1 MRLMLITLALA
12 VAACSNEPGP
22 DTSTTAAAPTAS
34 NATSGDMSR
43 SHGGIIDVTWR
54 WVRTVTPVE
63 TFEVNEPDR
72 YTLHLGMDGRAVMRF
87 DCNRGGG
94 DYEIGEGTID
104 FGVMMS
110 TRAACP
116 PDTLDHVFMKQL
128 DEVTSFF
135 VQDGYLFLEMP
146 MDSGTMRFEP
156 ADNTANSE

>member
-1 MRLMLITLALA
+1 MRLILMVLALA
-12 VAACSNEPGP
+12 ITACGNQADPGP
-22 DTSTTAAAPTAS
+22 ATNAAKPAQA
-34 NATSGDMSR
+34 ADGAGMSR
-43 SHGGIIDVTWR
+43 SHGGIIDITWR

-63 TFEVNEPDR
+63 IIEVNEPDR
-72 YTLHLGMDGRAVMRF
+72 YTLHLGMDGRAAMRF

-94 DYEIGEGTID
+94 EYEIGDGTID

-135 VQDGYLFLEMP
+135 VQDGQLFLEMP
-146 MDSGTMRFEP
+146 MDSGTMRFER
-156 ADNTANSE
+156 ADTATTE

>member
-1 MRLMLITLALA
+1 MRLILTILALA
-12 VAACSNEPGP
+12 IAACGNPADPGP
-22 DTSTTAAAPTAS
+22 ATNAAEPAQAADGAGAS
-34 NATSGDMSR
+34 RA
-43 SHGGIIDVTWR
+43 HGGIIGVTWR

-63 TFEVNEPDR
+63 IIDVNEPDR
-72 YTLHLGMDGRAVMRF
+72 YTLQLGMDGRAAMRF

-94 DYEIGEGTID
+94 EYEIGEGTID

-135 VQDGYLFLEMP
+135 VQDDQLYLEMP
-146 MDSGTMRFEP
+146 MDSGTMRFERT
-156 ADNTANSE
+156 DTATTE